1 MTTLSDFSAT
11 ALDGSTR
18 TLADFAG
25 QVVLVVNTASKCGYT
40 PQFQGL
46 QDLYDTFKD
55 QGFTVL
61 GFPCGQFA
69 GQELDTADAIGEF
82 CSTNYGVTF
91 PMFAKVDVNGA
102 STHPLFEWLKTERR
116 GVLGGVIAWNFTKFL
131 IGRDG
136 EVIARYSPQTEPADI
151 ADDIRVALAPAEGA

>member
-1 MTTLSDFSAT
+1 
-11 ALDGSTR
+11 
-18 TLADFAG
+18 
-25 QVVLVVNTASKCGYT
+25 
-40 PQFQGL
+40 
-46 QDLYDTFKD
+46 
-55 QGFTVL
+55 
-61 GFPCGQFA
+61 
-69 GQELDTADAIGEF
+69 
-82 CSTNYGVTF
+82 
-91 PMFAKVDVNGA
+91 MFAKVDVNGA